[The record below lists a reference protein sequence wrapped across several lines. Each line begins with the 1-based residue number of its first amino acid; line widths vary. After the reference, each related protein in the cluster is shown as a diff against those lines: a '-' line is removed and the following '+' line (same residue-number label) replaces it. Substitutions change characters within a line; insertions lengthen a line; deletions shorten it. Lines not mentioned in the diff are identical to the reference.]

1 MNANKVHINGTKK
14 LAMIICVLML
24 IAVVLS
30 GCFYHGGSNS
40 SNGAMFPDNTPDD
53 MLVYLKDEYGTDCD
67 FRYTGVTCYNTSE
80 EGGSKYIFDDGK
92 EPSVKFMVTRE
103 RGGFT
108 DNYLQR
114 IESSGVERAVVDSFR
129 IERVRSM
136 CYSTVFNGSVD
147 YEGNSIEYGNSSNTH
162 GVDRSGDS
170 GARSCFS
177 YIAVNADQLKAV
189 GKSFIEGMLSDLGR
203 VTNMKHSVWVCL
215 LNERDFSKAEMNYS
229 GCYELNLTQLEE
241 YSSCKSL
248 SYVVS
253 SDGVVTE
260 TTNRGNYND

>member
-1 MNANKVHINGTKK
+1 MNANGVKK
-14 LAMIICVLML
+14 LAMIICVLIL
-24 IAVVLS
+24 IVVVLS
-30 GCFYHGGSNS
+30 GCFYHGGN
-40 SNGAMFPDNTPDD
+40 SNGVIFPDSTPDD

-92 EPSVKFMVTRE
+92 EPSVKFMVTRKK
-103 RGGFT
+103 GGFT

-114 IESSGVERAVVDSFR
+114 IESSGIERAVVDSFR

-147 YEGNSIEYGNSSNTH
+147 YERNSIEYGNSSNTH

-170 GARSCFS
+170 DVRSCFS

-229 GCYELNLTQLEE
+229 GLYELNLTQLEE

-260 TTNRGNYND
+260 TTNRGN

>member
-1 MNANKVHINGTKK
+1 MNANKVHINGMKK
-14 LAMIICVLML
+14 LVIIICVLML

-40 SNGAMFPDNTPDD
+40 NGAMFPDNTPDD
-53 MLVYLKDEYGTDCD
+53 MLVYLKEEYGTDCD
-67 FRYTGVTCYNTSE
+67 FRYTGVTYYNTSE

-92 EPSVKFMVTRE
+92 ELSVKFMVTRKK
-103 RGGFT
+103 GGFT

-114 IESSGVERAVVDSFR
+114 IESSGIERAVVDSFR
-129 IERVRSM
+129 IERVQSM

-147 YEGNSIEYGNSSNTH
+147 YEGNSTEYGNSSNTY
-162 GVDRSGDS
+162 GVDGSGDS
-170 GARSCFS
+170 GVRSCFS

-215 LNERDFSKAEMNYS
+215 LNDRDFSKAEMNYS
-229 GCYELNLTQLEE
+229 GLYELNLTQLEG

-253 SDGVVTE
+253 SDGVVE
-260 TTNRGNYND
+260 QTNRGSYND